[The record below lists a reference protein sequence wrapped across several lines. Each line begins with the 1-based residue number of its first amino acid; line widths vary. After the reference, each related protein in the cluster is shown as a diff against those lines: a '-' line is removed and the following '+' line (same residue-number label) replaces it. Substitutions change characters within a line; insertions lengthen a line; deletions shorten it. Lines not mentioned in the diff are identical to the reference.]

1 MATNGAQ
8 EAFAPP
14 DVLAAVMTMR
24 SGEQEA
30 KKHAHEYLERFQ
42 KSKDSWATIIGIL
55 QSEAAPEATLF
66 AAITLRG
73 KITYDLSTQVPASEL
88 PALRNQIL
96 LLLKHFAPGPKPIR
110 VQLCVCL
117 AILAIQMK
125 EWNDVLPS
133 VVQSLSD
140 SPESHACILDFLR
153 VLPEEVTE
161 GRKITLSE
169 EDLAMR
175 TQALLTDNADQVVQ
189 LLISYAQSSPTAAQ
203 NPQLMECI
211 TSWLREVP
219 VNNVIESPLMDIV
232 FNGTTNDNC
241 SQEASEC
248 LCTMLRETSD
258 VDESQDMIE
267 RLFPRIISLR
277 PQVAKAA
284 EEEDTETLKALTKV
298 FATAA
303 ESWVVGIAR
312 QPTHFRPLVDAV
324 LECALRDT
332 ERDVI
337 EHTFNFW
344 YELKLYL
351 VLDIYIQG
359 RMELVDV
366 YSKLVDILLKHL
378 EYPKPDSGNENDL
391 FDGDREQEEK
401 FREFRHQMG
410 DTLKDC
416 CEVMGV
422 TDCLTKVLEAIQ
434 LWMSKYASQVTDTT
448 VPQWQE
454 LEAPLFSMRAL
465 GRMVDKDESIVLPQL
480 MPLLVQIPS
489 HEKLRFATI
498 MVLGRYTEWTAAHP
512 EYLEAQFS
520 YIVTSFQSDSKE
532 IIRAAALAIK
542 FFCTDCKHLL
552 SGQVLQLQ
560 EFYDQVLDKLPE
572 LSKEEITEGVANVVA
587 CQPTEEVYRLLK
599 LYCDPL
605 IQRLMTKA
613 NNATDEEGKLA
624 LAGKKFES
632 FHQVLANDYI
642 DHLQLITIFVQ
653 YVVPPVNPGQENP
666 AVKYWQEVFPILS
679 TVLENFLSFTPIC
692 ERVCRCWRNMVI
704 SHRTAMAPLLP
715 DMANK
720 LAGGF
725 NNSREGCFLWVTSA
739 ILREFSEAREHVDQA
754 TTENIYTFFEAQTT
768 TFLRVMTELQPKEL
782 PDVIDDFFRLLIDAL
797 LYYPQRLIPSHL
809 LRSVFEAAIYA
820 LTLEQRDPLSSTLH
834 FLRDLLSYGGDNPA
848 TSDRLPEATAVE
860 IRTIVKNL
868 LLTLGEGLVKQV
880 MAGMMIT
887 FPRDCFADGSG
898 VLLAL
903 FDLVP
908 LETHQWVAHTIQ
920 LLPEG
925 TVSPTEA
932 NRFLVKVKEKL
943 ESGDPSGM
951 KNVRA
956 ILQDFTNTYR
966 RRNVAPRDGLGQ
978 LEATRFQFSG

>member
-1 MATNGAQ
+1 MASNGAQ
-8 EAFAPP
+8 EAFAPN

-30 KKHAHEYLERFQ
+30 KKQAHEYLERFQ
-42 KSKDSWATIIGIL
+42 KSKDSWGTIIGIL
-55 QSEAAPEATLF
+55 QSEAEPEATLF

-73 KITYDLSTQVPASEL
+73 KITYDLTTQVAPSEL
-88 PALRNQIL
+88 DALRNQIL

-125 EWNDVLPS
+125 EWDGVLAS

-169 EDLAMR
+169 EDLAAR
-175 TQALLTDNADQVVQ
+175 TQALLGDNADQVVQ
-189 LLISYAQSSPTAAQ
+189 LLINYSQSSPAAAQ

-219 VNNVIESPLMDIV
+219 VANVVNSPLLNVI
-232 FNGTTNDNC
+232 FNGVSSDSC

-248 LCTMLRETSD
+248 LCSMLRETGD
-258 VDESQDMIE
+258 VDESQETIE
-267 RLFPRIISLR
+267 VLFPRVISLR
-277 PQVAKAA
+277 PQIEKAA
-284 EEEDTETLKALTKV
+284 EEEDTEALKALTKV
-298 FATAA
+298 FSTAA

-324 LECALRDT
+324 LECAVRDKD
-332 ERDVI
+332 RDVI
-337 EHTFNFW
+337 EHTFNVW
-344 YELKLYL
+344 YELKQYL
-351 VLDIYIQG
+351 VLDIYMQG
-359 RMELVDV
+359 RLEMVDV

-378 EYPKPDSGNENDL
+378 EYPVPDSGDEGDL

-401 FREFRHQMG
+401 FREFRHHMG
-410 DTLKDC
+410 DTLKDS

-422 TDCLTKVLEAIQ
+422 TECLSKVLLAIQ
-434 LWMSKYASQVTDTT
+434 IWTSKYASQVTDTT
-448 VPQWQE
+448 VPHWQE
-454 LEAPLFSMRAL
+454 LEAPLFAMRAL
-465 GRMVDKDESIVLPQL
+465 GRMVDKDEGIVLPQL

-512 EYLEAQFS
+512 EYLEPQFN

-532 IIRAAALAIK
+532 IVRAAALSIK
-542 FFCTDCKHLL
+542 YFCTDCKHLL

-560 EFYDQVLDKLPE
+560 TFYDQILDKLPD

-587 CQPTEEVYRLLK
+587 AQPHEEIYRLLK
-599 LYCDPL
+599 TYCDPL
-605 IQRLMTKA
+605 VQRLMTKA

-624 LAGKKFES
+624 LA
-632 FHQVLANDYI
+632 

-653 YVVPPVNPGQENP
+653 NVVIPNTPGQDNP
-666 AVKYWQEVFPILS
+666 AVKYWQEVFPVLA
-679 TVLENFLSFTPIC
+679 TVLENFLNFTPIC
-692 ERVCRCWRNMVI
+692 ERVCRCWRNMII
-704 SHRTAMAPLLP
+704 SYRTSMTPLLP
-715 DMANK
+715 EMANK
-720 LAGGF
+720 LAIGF

-754 TTENIYTFFEAQTT
+754 TTDNIYTFFEAQTT

-797 LYYPQRLIPSHL
+797 LYYPQKLIPSHL
-809 LRSVFEAAIYA
+809 LTSVFEAAVYA

-834 FLRDLLSYGGDNPA
+834 FLRDLLSYGGTNPA
-848 TSDRLPEATAVE
+848 SSDGLPEPAATE
-860 IRTIVKNL
+860 IRGFVKNL
-868 LLTLGEGLVKQV
+868 LESHGATLVKQV
-880 MAGMMIT
+880 LAGMMIT
-887 FPRDCFADGSG
+887 FPRDCFADASG
-898 VLLAL
+898 VLLSMFELLPAQTT
-903 FDLVP
+903 
-908 LETHQWVAHTIQ
+908 EWVSHTIQ

-925 TVSPTEA
+925 TVSPDEA
-932 NRFLVKVKEKL
+932 NRLITKIKDKL
-943 ESGDPSGM
+943 QSGDPSGM
-951 KNVRA
+951 RNVRA
-956 ILQDFTNTYR
+956 LLQDFTNTYR

>member
-1 MATNGAQ
+1 MASNGAQ

-42 KSKDSWATIIGIL
+42 KSKDSWATIMGIL
-55 QSEAAPEATLF
+55 QSDAEPEATLF

-73 KITYDLSTQVPASEL
+73 KITYDLSTQVPANEL

-125 EWNDVLPS
+125 DWNDVLPS

-175 TQALLTDNADQVVQ
+175 TQALLADNADQVIQ
-189 LLISYAQSSPTAAQ
+189 LLINYSQSSPAAAQ

-219 VNNVIESPLMDIV
+219 VGNVVKSPLMDIV
-232 FNGTTNDNC
+232 FNGTTSDAC

-258 VDESQDMIE
+258 VDESQEIIE
-267 RLFPRIISLR
+267 LLFPRIISLK

-284 EEEDTETLKALTKV
+284 EEDDTETLKSLTKV

-324 LECALRDT
+324 LECALRDK

-351 VLDIYIQG
+351 VLEIYIQG
-359 RMELVDV
+359 RLELVDV

-422 TDCLTKVLEAIQ
+422 TDCLTKVLQAIQ
-434 LWMSKYASQVTDTT
+434 LWMSKYANQVNDNS
-448 VPQWQE
+448 VPHWQE
-454 LEAPLFSMRAL
+454 LEAPLFAMRAL
-465 GRMVDKDESIVLPQL
+465 GRMVDKDEGIVLRQL
-480 MPLLVQIPS
+480 MPLLVQMPS

-512 EYLEAQFS
+512 EYLEPQFN
-520 YIVTSFQSDSKE
+520 YIVTSFQSDSRE

-560 EFYDQVLDKLPE
+560 TFYDEVLDKLPD

-587 CQPTEEVYRLLK
+587 CQPTEEIYRLLK

-605 IQRLMTKA
+605 IQRLMAKA

-624 LAGKKFES
+624 LA
-632 FHQVLANDYI
+632 

-653 YVVPPVNPGQENP
+653 
-666 AVKYWQEVFPILS
+666 
-679 TVLENFLSFTPIC
+679 
-692 ERVCRCWRNMVI
+692 
-704 SHRTAMAPLLP
+704 
-715 DMANK
+715 
-720 LAGGF
+720 
-725 NNSREGCFLWVTSA
+725 EGCFLWVTSA

-797 LYYPQRLIPSHL
+797 LYYPQKLIPSHL
-809 LRSVFEAAIYA
+809 LRSVFEASIYA

-848 TSDRLPEATAVE
+848 SSDRLPEATAAEVKA
-860 IRTIVKNL
+860 IVKNL

-903 FDLVP
+903 FELVP
-908 LETHQWVAHTIQ
+908 LQTHQWVSHTIQ
-920 LLPEG
+920 LLPDG
-925 TVSPTEA
+925 TVSPAEA
-932 NRFLVKVKEKL
+932 NRFLIKIKERL
-943 ESGDPSGM
+943 ESGDPSAM